1 MKKKTIII
9 LSISILTV
17 LIIFIGSSYA
27 LFSKTQSALNK
38 NEYQTGVL
46 QIEYSSDSTLT
57 INPIPMTDANGEAL
71 TPYIFTITN
80 TGTLDYQYDLK
91 LLTDSTYVASHGCA
105 NNQTPAQYIKVKLND
120 GTITT
125 LSSLTNGT
133 IITGETIAAGASKT
147 YELRMWLDISSP
159 NSIIGSHFHGKI
171 VSEGEAIYTELNKPN
186 APVLAS
192 GMIPIKYDGT
202 KWVKADTSN
211 TNNSWYNYDNKEW
224 ANVALVSDSKIVEN
238 ITTNKSVTI
247 NNQSNTYTTYSSF
260 SSTNGSVHS
269 STSSSTI
276 TVNIHS
282 SGTFGFRSIVSSE
295 SNYDKL
301 TVKVKKNSDAETTV
315 SNAISGSNSNNYSDI
330 TAKSG
335 DVYVITVSYTKD
347 SSVSSGNDKGTLD
360 TFTYPANTHVTIA
373 GSGSYPWVASGAT
386 NNTVYDNKIGTGI
399 TYNTSTQ
406 KYDLVSPT
414 SSVISS
420 STIGKYVCPTITQ
433 TSCTTA
439 YKVTAAS
446 TSITKVDEYSSSTA
460 TGTRAD
466 YLNAEV
472 GTEIK
477 EEDILAYYVW
487 IPRYKYQ
494 LFNVDSTTIDPIEIQ
509 IKFEYGTPNK
519 STGTSNG
526 EWLTHP
532 AFTLGT
538 DELEGIWV
546 GKFSTTG
553 SAETPTVKP
562 NIGMLTNQNVST
574 QFTTS
579 QKFGTTTYLTSTGVS
594 KVDAHM
600 MKNIEWGAVAY
611 LKQSKYGL
619 GTTDI
624 GWNNYKSRL
633 TGCGSTAGSA
643 SSTTC
648 NAYNTTDGMLASTTG
663 NITGIY
669 DMSAYVGTNVMG
681 VMQDNT
687 GTNTPMSGDSSSS
700 NSGFTG
706 KVYASGNFTEYSGVS
721 FPNSK
726 YYDLYSYGTS
736 ASDYTRRILG
746 DATGEVHGWYGD
758 FAYFVFSDYSWFVRG
773 YSGDDGYPAS
783 AGVFSFLERSGS
795 PFPRHAFRSVLAPGA

>member
-46 QIEYSSDSTLT
+46 QIEYNSDSTLT
-57 INPIPMTDANGEAL
+57 INPIPLTDTEGASS
-71 TPYIFTITN
+71 TPYTFTITN

-91 LLTDSTYVASHGCA
+91 ILTDSTYVANHGCA
-105 NNQTPAQYIKVKLND
+105 NNQIPAQYIKVKLD
-120 GTITT
+120 DSEPVL
-125 LSSLTNGT
+125 LSSLTSGT
-133 IITGETIAAGASKT
+133 IISGETIAAGKSKT
-147 YELRMWLDISSP
+147 YNLRMWLDISSP

-315 SNAISGSNSNNYSDI
+315 SNAISGSNSNNYSDS

-360 TFTYPANTHVTIA
+360 TFTYPANSNVTIA

-519 STGTSNG
+519 SSGTANG

-579 QKFGTTTYLTSTGVS
+579 QIFGTTTYLTSTGVS
-594 KVDAHM
+594 EVDAHM

-624 GWNNYKSRL
+624 GLNNYNSSPYL
-633 TGCGSTAGSA
+633 TGCGSTSGSA
-643 SSTTC
+643 YSTTC

-663 NITGIY
+663 NITGVY
-669 DMSAYVGTNVMG
+669 DMSAYIGTYVMG
-681 VMQDNT
+681 VMKTSD
-687 GTNTPMSGDSSSS
+687 GTALTYSS
-700 NSGFTG
+700 SGFTT
-706 KVYASGNFTEYSGVS
+706 STLPF
-721 FPNSK
+721 NSK
-726 YYDLYSYGTS
+726 YVDQYEFGGSTR
-736 ASDYTRRILG
+736 DYPRRILG
-746 DATGEVHGWYGD
+746 DATGEVNGWYGD
-758 FAYFVFSDYSWFVRG
+758 IARFVYSDGPWFIRG
-773 YSGDDGYPAS
+773 SSGYDGPAF
-783 AGVFSFLERSGS
+783 AGVFSFYVRGGKPNPELV
-795 PFPRHAFRSVLAPGA
+795 FRSVLAPGA